1 MATDWFTVK
10 GHDKEF
16 YCKVQT
22 ILQYNANPMY
32 TISFGS
38 KTEFC
43 VTIAIKLDTVA
54 YIDRVE
60 YNELCVKD
68 GVLPDGGTASIVS
81 VALWT
86 IKKLF
91 PSIET
96 FTLTDDSYLY
106 CKAKC
111 QSQGHSQ
118 MGVDSYLCGT
128 LPLELMPKSDHEVVL
143 TLAQSGIKKSKEY
156 KLSLAYD
163 YIVKYGETWYEKKFK
178 AVLPDKFYSDYKDS
192 HKVLDLPLDPFEY
205 QSSRAPFLIKY
216 KDIYSSM
223 KTPREFIT
231 SLREI
236 YGKDYCK
243 EVGPWLNRYMECLK
257 IVMFKDSW
265 LIHIPTVLQP
275 EGYELTKLTKVPLNQ
290 PRGGSRK
297 TRKVQKNNDGS
308 CHGYWNAEEN
318 Y

>member
-10 GHDKEF
+10 GDGKEF

-22 ILQYNANPMY
+22 ILQYNSNPMY

-68 GVLPDGGTASIVS
+68 GVLPDGGTSTIVS

-86 IKKLF
+86 IKQLF
-91 PSIET
+91 PRIET

-106 CKAKC
+106 C
-111 QSQGHSQ
+111 
-118 MGVDSYLCGT
+118 
-128 LPLELMPKSDHEVVL
+128 
-143 TLAQSGIKKSKEY
+143 IKKSKEY

-178 AVLPDKFYSDYKDS
+178 AILPDKFYSDYKDS
-192 HKVLDLPLDPFEY
+192 QKVLDLPLDPFEY

-216 KDIYSSM
+216 KDVYSST
-223 KTPREFIT
+223 KTPRDFIT
-231 SLREI
+231 SLRET
-236 YGKDYCK
+236 YGREYCK

-257 IVMFKDSW
+257 VVMFKDSW
-265 LIHIPTVLQP
+265 LIQMPSVLQP

-308 CHGYWNAEEN
+308 CHGYWNLEEN